1 MRISDWSSDVCSS
14 DLLIRF
20 TGLVIDTQGKV
31 KTLLSRKDK
40 RPERPDFKQD
50 AKGKTL
56 IPGLIDAHGHV
67 MGLGFSLMT
76 LDLSETTSLADA
88 QAAIR
93 RYAADNPEVPWIIGR
108 GWNQEKWGPGRFP
121 TAAAIAA
128 VVADRPVWLERSE
141 EHTSELQ
148 SLMRISY
155 AVFCLEKKRQ

>member
-14 DLLIRF
+14 DL
-20 TGLVIDTQGKV
+20 TQGKV

-93 RYAADNPEVPWIIGR
+93 RYAADIPEVPWIIGR
-108 GWNQEKWGPGRFP
+108 GWHQEKRGPGRFP
-121 TAAAIAA
+121 TAAAIHA
-128 VVADRPVWLERSE
+128 VAADRPVWLERDHGHAGWGYSAAV
-141 EHTSELQ
+141 
-148 SLMRISY
+148 RI
-155 AVFCLEKKRQ
+155 AQKTGEG

>member
-14 DLLIRF
+14 DL
-20 TGLVIDTQGKV
+20 TQGKV

-108 GWNQEKWGPGRFP
+108 GWNQEKWGLGRL
-121 TAAAIAA
+121 
-128 VVADRPVWLERSE
+128 DRKSTRLNYS
-141 EHTSELQ
+141 H
-148 SLMRISY
+148 
-155 AVFCLEKKRQ
+155 KR

>member
-40 RPERPDFKQD
+40 RPERPDFKED

-67 MGLGFSLMT
+67 MGLGFSLTT
-76 LDLSETTSLADA
+76 LDLSETKSLDEAL
-88 QAAIR
+88 AAIR
-93 RYAADNPEVPWIIGR
+93 RYHADNPELPWILGR
-108 GWNQEKWGPGRFP
+108 GRNQEAWGTGRLANAP
-121 TAAAIAA
+121 RRKTAGGGNG
-128 VVADRPVWLERSE
+128 RSGE
-141 EHTSELQ
+141 S
-148 SLMRISY
+148 
-155 AVFCLEKKRQ
+155 A